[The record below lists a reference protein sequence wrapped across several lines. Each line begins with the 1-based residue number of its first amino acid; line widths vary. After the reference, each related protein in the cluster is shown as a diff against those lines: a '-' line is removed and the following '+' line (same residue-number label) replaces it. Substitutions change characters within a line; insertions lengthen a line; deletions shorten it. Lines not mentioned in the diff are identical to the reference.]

1 MENTQKPVKLYCSS
15 LEVKELAK
23 KWNTKQKA
31 AFKEWLEEVHF
42 YAIEEARKAGFEAYM
57 EHGDSSSCGFSWIN
71 SYEKGNTFFG
81 KAIAGL
87 RGFRKSW
94 NGGYCLWNPSG
105 LGFQSV
111 YILEAGS
118 WKYKEILKEYLP
130 GIEISTG
137 SRLD

>member
-1 MENTQKPVKLYCSS
+1 LYCSS

-23 KWNTKQKA
+23 KWNSKQKT
-31 AFKEWLEEVHF
+31 AFKEWLEEVHL
-42 YAIEEARKAGFEAYM
+42 YALEEARKAGFKAFM
-57 EHGDSSSCGFSWIN
+57 FHGDKSSIGFAWIN
-71 SYEKGNTFFG
+71 SYEKGNTFLG

-87 RGFRKSW
+87 GFSRSW

-118 WKYKEILKEYLP
+118 WKYKEVLQEYLP
-130 GIEISTG
+130 GIELSTG